1 MSASAPVRWSTRFGF
16 LMASV
21 GFAVGLGNIWRFPYV
36 TGENGGGAFVA
47 VYVVCV
53 AVIALPIL
61 MAEILI
67 GRRGRRNPAG
77 AMAAVAAG
85 EGASP
90 AWRWVGGLNLVAAFL
105 IAVLYCVIAG
115 WVLHYLQEALW
126 VGFAGV
132 DGAAAVSHF
141 EALRDDAPALAF
153 WTFLG
158 LGVSTAIIYAGVRKG
173 IERAVNLMMPL
184 LFGLLLLLAVHNLFV
199 GGVRQTLN
207 YLFAPD
213 LSKVNGPMLLAAVGQ
228 AFFSIGVAMGGMMA
242 FAAYLPNTASI
253 GRSALAIVCVD
264 TLVALLAGLVIFPAA
279 FSFGL
284 DPAAGAGLIF
294 ETLPV
299 AFGQMTGGRIVGALF
314 FLLLSVAAVT
324 SMVGFLEPV
333 TAWLEQN
340 SGLSRRRSA
349 LTVAAA
355 VGALSS
361 IAILGHNHWA
371 EVRLFG
377 VDIVTLFDY
386 APNQIMLPLG
396 GLLIAVFVG
405 WFVRPATAREELAL
419 GSPLLFRAWHGLLRC
434 LVPVAVFLILAVGI
448 LGR

>member
-1 MSASAPVRWSTRFGF
+1 MRRAAGGDMSASAPVRWSTRFGF

-115 WVLHYLQEALW
+115 WVLHYLHEALW
-126 VGFAGV
+126 VGFADV

-264 TLVALLAGLVIFPAA
+264 TLVALLAGLVIFPVA

-340 SGLSRRRSA
+340 SGLSRRHSA

-355 VGALSS
+355 VGGAQQ
-361 IAILGHNHWA
+361 HRH
-371 EVRLFG
+371 FG
-377 VDIVTLFDY
+377 
-386 APNQIMLPLG
+386 AQPLG
-396 GLLIAVFVG
+396 
-405 WFVRPATAREELAL
+405 
-419 GSPLLFRAWHGLLRC
+419 
-434 LVPVAVFLILAVGI
+434 
-448 LGR
+448 